1 MRTTCIKIP
10 CRQKKLFFVAV
21 LLSGELEDLGI
32 HSQDFLQ
39 ETQKISP
46 SFSKP
51 PWIINWI
58 DYFGDL
64 LCSLPPCW
72 IGTSRKFWEFCTE
85 FFECAS
91 ICLVRKRLHL
101 LLRCSLSSLL
111 QQHQD
116 QQQIFSNILNLIIF
130 KFHNLLY
137 ILR

>member
-1 MRTTCIKIP
+1 MSCGLMVGLKRGSGDENNNMYKNPMQMEEVVFCW
-10 CRQKKLFFVAV
+10 RV
-21 LLSGELEDLGI
+21 LLSGEFEDLGI
-32 HSQDFLQ
+32 HSWDFLQ

-46 SFSKP
+46 SFFKP

-72 IGTSRKFWEFCTE
+72 IGTLRKFWELCTE

-91 ICLVRKRLHL
+91 FCMVRKRLHL

-111 QQHQD
+111 QQNQD
-116 QQQIFSNILNLIIF
+116 Q
-130 KFHNLLY
+130 
-137 ILR
+137 